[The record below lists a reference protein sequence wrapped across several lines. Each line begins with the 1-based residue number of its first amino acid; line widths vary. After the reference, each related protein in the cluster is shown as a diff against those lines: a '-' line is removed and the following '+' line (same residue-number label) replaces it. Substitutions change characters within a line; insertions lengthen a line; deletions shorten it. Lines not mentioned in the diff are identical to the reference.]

1 MLPGRSPSPNRRNQE
16 SHQHHSKF
24 AQIKE
29 VVNGKETAFLK
40 KKNKK
45 NKKMTLTFLGSSCKS
60 QLSVTM
66 SNFNVND
73 L

>member
-29 VVNGKETAFLK
+29 VVNGKGTAFLK
-40 KKNKK
+40 KIKYNKK
-45 NKKMTLTFLGSSCKS
+45 NDFDIPRLLL
-60 QLSVTM
+60 QIAIIR
-66 SNFNVND
+66 D
-73 L
+73 DE

>member
-29 VVNGKETAFLK
+29 VVNGKGTAFLK
-40 KKNKK
+40 KKINKI
-45 NKKMTLTFLGSSCKS
+45 
-60 QLSVTM
+60 
-66 SNFNVND
+66 ND
-73 L
+73 FDIPRLLPQIAIIRDDE

>member
-29 VVNGKETAFLK
+29 VVNGKGTAFFK
-40 KKNKK
+40 KKINKI
-45 NKKMTLTFLGSSCKS
+45 
-60 QLSVTM
+60 
-66 SNFNVND
+66 ND
-73 L
+73 FDIPRLLLQIAIIRDDE

>member
-29 VVNGKETAFLK
+29 VVNGKGTAFLK
-40 KKNKK
+40 KKINKI
-45 NKKMTLTFLGSSCKS
+45 NDFDIPRLFL
-60 QLSVTM
+60 QIAIIR
-66 SNFNVND
+66 D
-73 L
+73 DE

>member
-29 VVNGKETAFLK
+29 VVNGKGTAFLK
-40 KKNKK
+40 KKN
-45 NKKMTLTFLGSSCKS
+45 NKI
-60 QLSVTM
+60 
-66 SNFNVND
+66 ND
-73 L
+73 FDIPRLLLQIAIIRDDE

>member
-29 VVNGKETAFLK
+29 VVNGKGTAFFK
-40 KKNKK
+40 KKKINKI
-45 NKKMTLTFLGSSCKS
+45 
-60 QLSVTM
+60 
-66 SNFNVND
+66 ND
-73 L
+73 FDIPRLLLQIAIIRDDE